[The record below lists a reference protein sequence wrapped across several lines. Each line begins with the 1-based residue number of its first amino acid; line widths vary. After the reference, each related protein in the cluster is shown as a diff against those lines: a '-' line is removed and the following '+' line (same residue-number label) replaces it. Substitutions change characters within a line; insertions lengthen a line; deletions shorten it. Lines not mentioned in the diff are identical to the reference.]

1 MTRFPRLLTAALIAG
16 GVAALGP
23 GAPAAAQTGVPA
35 GSQETAASANAAS
48 AALSE
53 TVLSLSET
61 AEVLRAP
68 DEVRASLR
76 AEARGADAAAVQ
88 GQVNRAME
96 QALSAAR
103 DVSGVHATTGGYWTS
118 RMEEG
123 RSWTASQTLNLRAA
137 EPAALLDLVGRLQ
150 GQGLVMGDLSWRLS
164 REAETAARQ
173 EAGRLAI
180 EALRQ
185 RAEAV
190 ASQLGMRVA
199 GIRQL
204 RLDAPE
210 APMPRMMAMSAAAR
224 RESAPAPVT
233 APEDVAITST
243 AAAEILLRR

>member
-1 MTRFPRLLTAALIAG
+1 MTRFPGL
-16 GVAALGP
+16 
-23 GAPAAAQTGVPA
+23 PAAALVAANLAVADLVGAAPLAAQTT
-35 GSQETAASANAAS
+35 ETPANAAS
-48 AALSE
+48 TALLPE

-68 DEVRASLR
+68 DELRASLR
-76 AEARGADAAAVQ
+76 AEARGANAAAVQ
-88 GQVNRAME
+88 AQVNRAME
-96 QALSAAR
+96 QALAAAR
-103 DVSGVHATTGGYWTS
+103 GVSGVRASTGGYWTN
-118 RMEEG
+118 RVEEG

-137 EPAALLDLVGRLQ
+137 EPAAMLELVGRLQ

-173 EAGRLAI
+173 EAGKLAI

-190 ASQLGMRVA
+190 AAQLGLRVA

-210 APMPRMMAMSAAAR
+210 VPMPRMMAMAATAR
-224 RESAPAPVT
+224 RESAPPPVT
-233 APEDVAITST
+233 APEEVAVTST